1 MKVVA
6 FNGSPRADG
15 NTTYA
20 ISLVLAELEKQG
32 IGTEVIQVGAQAVHG
47 CIGCGQCGKTG
58 RCVFDDKVNEW
69 ADRMVEADGILVG
82 TPVYYAGINGTLKCF
97 LDRAFYS
104 RGRQMR
110 HKVGAS
116 LAAVRRTGGMPALE
130 DINHFFTISEML
142 MPSSSYWNVIHG
154 SQKGEAQK
162 DAEGVQIMR
171 VLGQNMAWL
180 LQMRQN
186 AAGCIEEPAKEPKT
200 PMNFIR

>member
-6 FNGSPRADG
+6 FNGSPKPDG
-15 NTTYA
+15 NTAYA

-32 IGTEVIQVGAQAVHG
+32 IETEVVQVGAQAVHG
-47 CIGCGQCGKTG
+47 CIGCGRCSQSG
-58 RCVFDDKVNEW
+58 RCIFDDKVNEW
-69 ADRMVEADGILVG
+69 TDKMVEADGILVG

-104 RGRQMR
+104 RGKLMR
-110 HKVGAS
+110 HKMGAS

-142 MPSSSYWNVIHG
+142 VPSSSYWNVIHG
-154 SQKGEAQK
+154 SKPEEARQ
-162 DAEGVQIMR
+162 DVEGNQIMR

-180 LQMRQN
+180 LQIQQH
-186 AAGCIEEPAKEPKT
+186 AKDAVEEPAKEPKT